1 MAKRLQYM
9 DALGPTIEKAK
20 FAAAGGDVAAE
31 EARLMDPNYIAPGV
45 MDQFKGEGTLQPYT
59 PTMRENAES
68 EIAGALESLGMSK
81 QSARDSAIGF
91 TGTTDSSRGGMGVGV
106 LDFAAPFSIPTAVQE
121 ASREVDRLGNDPNA
135 SGVDYIMP
143 AITVG
148 LSVAESL
155 PLAKLATKP
164 LKGFIKNLASK
175 SKAEST
181 AEPLIASAGPM
192 IPRRT
197 FVKGMAATPVAG
209 ALSKLPLGKVDEVA
223 KVAKVARVALP
234 KSIFDLPALI
244 SQRDEAIDL
253 GFRENIDMFD
263 EDEVAEILSD
273 YYDEDQLIDFGIDPD
288 DITNFDLLNENVVA
302 DLKDDLQ
309 MNPNAGLDEQ
319 SLLEGMDDELQDYLN
334 GKLELDDL
342 DQGVGGPYNIV
353 KSLTEDYGLDR
364 AGIREFL
371 EKVDDVDDVDAG
383 IRSKLSL
390 MARSDK
396 EANLYQDMLKN
407 PSNYKIKSKSFLGE
421 RQYYLEAS
429 DGPFEGEAF
438 FEGFATR
445 KVEAD
450 EAKSWLKNLVKET
463 K

>member
-45 MDQFKGEGTLQPYT
+45 MEQYKGEGTLQPYT

-309 MNPNAGLDEQ
+309 MN
-319 SLLEGMDDELQDYLN
+319 
-334 GKLELDDL
+334 
-342 DQGVGGPYNIV
+342 
-353 KSLTEDYGLDR
+353 
-364 AGIREFL
+364 
-371 EKVDDVDDVDAG
+371 AG

>member
-1 MAKRLQYM
+1 M

-45 MDQFKGEGTLQPYT
+45 MEQSTGTLQPYT

-68 EIAGALESLGMSK
+68 QIAGALESLGMSK

-121 ASREVDRLGNDPNA
+121 AGREVDRLGNDPNA

-164 LKGFIKNLASK
+164 LKSFISNLAAK

-181 AEPLIASAGPM
+181 AEPLIASAGPI

-197 FVKGMAATPVAG
+197 FVQGIAATPVAG

-223 KVAKVARVALP
+223 NVAKVAKAAIPNNFSLANLSTLKEYFDDAVDLAKAEGRADDVEVLSNMDNDQFLP
-234 KSIFDLPALI
+234 EVIDNDDFLDDAVNEIKEKFPNASDDEI
-244 SQRDEAIDL
+244 S
-253 GFRENIDMFD
+253 
-263 EDEVAEILSD
+263 
-273 YYDEDQLIDFGIDPD
+273 
-288 DITNFDLLNENVVA
+288 DLLKFGDNSMDVV
-302 DLKDDLQ
+302 K
-309 MNPNAGLDEQ
+309 NPPQ
-319 SLLEGMDDELQDYLN
+319 SLLN
-334 GKLELDDL
+334 S
-342 DQGVGGPYNIV
+342 I
-353 KSLTEDYGLDR
+353 
-364 AGIREFL
+364 A
-371 EKVDDVDDVDAG
+371 EKDSG
-383 IRSKLSL
+383 
-390 MARSDK
+390 
-396 EANLYQDMLKN
+396 LYQDMIKN
-407 PSNYKIKSKSFLGE
+407 PSNYKIKSNSFLGE
-421 RQYYLEAS
+421 RQYYFEAS
-429 DGPFEGEAF
+429 DGPFEGEVFA
-438 FEGFATR
+438 EGFATR

-450 EAKSWLKNLVKET
+450 EAKSWLKNLVKES

>member
-45 MDQFKGEGTLQPYT
+45 MEQSTGTLQPYT

-68 EIAGALESLGMSK
+68 QIAGALESLGMSK

-155 PLAKLATKP
+155 PLAKLATRP
-164 LKGFIKNLASK
+164 LKSFISNLAAK
-175 SKAEST
+175 SKAESI

-197 FVKGMAATPVAG
+197 FVQGIAATPVAG

-223 KVAKVARVALP
+223 KVAKVAKAALP
-234 KSIFDLPALI
+234 KDFSIFYDLPRLK
-244 SQRDEAIDL
+244 SQIDEILEGDIKTYDYDFVNPDNLEDVGDDIQDL
-253 GFRENIDMFD
+253 VDQVSSADRF
-263 EDEVAEILSD
+263 EVAEAFD
-273 YYDEDQLIDFGIDPD
+273 MKN
-288 DITNFDLLNENVVA
+288 DII
-302 DLKDDLQ
+302 
-309 MNPNAGLDEQ
+309 
-319 SLLEGMDDELQDYLN
+319 DELRDTYKLN
-334 GKLELDDL
+334 DSEIDEILKKEGFEPEVPIKSSPDLSNPPVPLRKSKEYLDDL
-342 DQGVGGPYNIV
+342 LKSPENYKVEPNPFPIGRTEYFIEATGGP
-353 KSLTEDYGLDR
+353 
-364 AGIREFL
+364 
-371 EKVDDVDDVDAG
+371 
-383 IRSKLSL
+383 
-390 MARSDK
+390 
-396 EANLYQDMLKN
+396 LKG
-407 PSNYKIKSKSFLGE
+407 KK
-421 RQYYLEAS
+421 
-429 DGPFEGEAF
+429 F
-438 FEGFATR
+438 FEGLN
-445 KVEAD
+445 KKESK
-450 EAKSWLKNLVKET
+450 EIEKWLKSLVKES

>member
-1 MAKRLQYM
+1 MAKQLQYM
-9 DALGPTIEKAK
+9 DALGPTIAKAR
-20 FAAAGGDVAAE
+20 FAAEGGDVAAE
-31 EARLMDPNYIAPGV
+31 EARLMNPDYVAPGV
-45 MDQFKGEGTLQPYT
+45 MEQSTGTLQAYT

-68 EIAGALESLGMSK
+68 KIAGALESIGMSK

-91 TGTTDSSRGGMGVGV
+91 TGTMDSSRGGLGVGV

-121 ASREVDRLGNDPNA
+121 AGREVKAIRNDPNS
-135 SGVDYIMP
+135 SGTDYIMP
-143 AITVG
+143 ALTVG

-155 PLAKLATKP
+155 PLAKAATAP
-164 LKGFIKNLASK
+164 LKGFIKNLAAK
-175 SKAEST
+175 SKPV
-181 AEPLIASAGPM
+181 AEPLIAAAGPM

-197 FVKGMAATPVAG
+197 FVQGVAATPVAG

-223 KVAKVARVALP
+223 KVAKAVKVALP

-263 EDEVAEILSD
+263 EDEVAEILSG

-288 DITNFDLLNENVVA
+288 DITNYDLLNENVVA

-309 MNPNAGLDEQ
+309 MNPNAGFDEQ
-319 SLLEGMDDELQDYLN
+319 SLLEEIDDELQDYLN

-342 DQGVGGPYNIV
+342 DQGVGGSYNIV

-371 EKVDDVDDVDAG
+371 EKADDVSDAYPKILVDAYERASAKDAK
-383 IRSKLSL
+383 IYIDL
-390 MARSDK
+390 
-396 EANLYQDMLKN
+396 LKN
-407 PSNYKIKSKSFLGE
+407 PSNYKIKSYSFLGE
-421 RQYYLEAS
+421 RQYYFEAS

-445 KVEAD
+445 KVEAN
-450 EAKSWLKNLVKET
+450 EAKSWLKNLVKEN

>member
-20 FAAAGGDVAAE
+20 FAAEGGDVAAE

-164 LKGFIKNLASK
+164 LKGFIKNLAAK
-175 SKAEST
+175 SKPT
-181 AEPLIASAGPM
+181 AEPLIASAGPDAS
-192 IPRRT
+192 RRK
-197 FVKGMAATPVAG
+197 FLQGAAVAPLAVG
-209 ALSKLPLGKVDEVA
+209 ALSTVGQKIAPDVLEPVIKKAAAPVAKKVTRLDSVNFLSNLNEFKRAVLQSDLEGQNIDEITDFMSTTPNSLDELSDSQIDEVFEYNYESA
-223 KVAKVARVALP
+223 DPRARADLTKEKP
-234 KSIFDLPALI
+234 KAGELKPTMQGIEKQLKEDMSDILDDTMLSPKDFVEGTEPTGDVLDIFV
-244 SQRDEAIDL
+244 QRMK
-253 GFRENIDMFD
+253 N
-263 EDEVAEILSD
+263 SD
-273 YYDEDQLIDFGIDPD
+273 YKES
-288 DITNFDLLNENVVA
+288 DIT
-302 DLKDDLQ
+302 
-309 MNPNAGLDEQ
+309 
-319 SLLEGMDDELQDYLN
+319 
-334 GKLELDDL
+334 
-342 DQGVGGPYNIV
+342 
-353 KSLTEDYGLDR
+353 
-364 AGIREFL
+364 EFL
-371 EKVDDVDDVDAG
+371 ER
-383 IRSKLSL
+383 IL
-390 MARSDK
+390 
-396 EANLYQDMLKN
+396 
-407 PSNYKIKSKSFLGE
+407 E
-421 RQYYLEAS
+421 R
-429 DGPFEGEAF
+429 D
-438 FEGFATR
+438 
-445 KVEAD
+445 
-450 EAKSWLKNLVKET
+450 
-463 K
+463 